1 MTIRETKAD
10 RAANTTIIEKA
21 TRIVNMDS
29 LISVKIRWKERRLR
43 REQQVL
49 KEQRN
54 QEEKIRK

>member
-21 TRIVNMDS
+21 TRIVSMDS